1 MKRTIAL
8 SCLILGLAAT
18 AAVAG
23 TVSPGIRGGITFDP
37 DQVHL
42 GAHLYA
48 GEMFPHG
55 YFVPNVEI
63 GFGDNVTVVALNPEL
78 LYRFERAR
86 GADWG
91 FYAGGGLG
99 VNFYSWDS
107 GRIGDDSNTE
117 LGLNVVGGATRGLS
131 SGNELFLEVKFGLAD
146 SPDGKLTVGLTFF

>member
-1 MKRTIAL
+1 MKSIAVL
-8 SCLILGLAAT
+8 VAALCLVTGS
-18 AAVAG
+18 AVAG
-23 TVSPGIRGGITFDP
+23 DVSGGIRGGITFDP
-37 DQVHL
+37 DQVHV

-78 LYRFERAR
+78 VYRFERVR

-99 VNFYSWDS
+99 INFYNWDS
-107 GRIGDDSNTE
+107 ARVGDDSDTE
-117 LGLNVVGGATRGLS
+117 LGLNLLGGAVRPLS
-131 SGNELFLEVKFGLAD
+131 GGKELFFEVKLGVAD